1 MSRIN
6 KCTNTITVNIPCLR
20 SPKFGLNM
28 SFYLSI
34 LFFFCNFHY
43 CKAMFYLRG
52 LYFENLPEMKKF
64 AATNFCDKALF
75 ILVLL

>member
-6 KCTNTITVNIPCLR
+6 KCTNIFKHSLSKV
-20 SPKFGLNM
+20 PKIWIKHVLLLIN
-28 SFYLSI
+28 

-43 CKAMFYLRG
+43 CKPMFYLRG